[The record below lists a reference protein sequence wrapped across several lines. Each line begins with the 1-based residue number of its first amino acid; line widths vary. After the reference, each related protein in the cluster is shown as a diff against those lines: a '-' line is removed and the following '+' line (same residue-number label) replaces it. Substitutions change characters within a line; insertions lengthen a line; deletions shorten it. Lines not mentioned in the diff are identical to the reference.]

1 MALQIGDT
9 RQMAT
14 TMTQRQ
20 PLTIQKPDFTDDVA
34 GLIYGYAFQKG
45 KPPRPLS
52 AQQACEA
59 WQHERSDDGFLWL
72 HVNLSHAASARW
84 VKNNFLV
91 DELFFDEIQHG
102 SHSTRIER
110 QNEALMAVL
119 NDVVFN
125 PRESNDRNATLWIW
139 CRAGL
144 VVSARFKPVRLIE
157 QLNSKLDELPLHS
170 STELL
175 AHLLVEQETVLEQ
188 IVRQANLYVDQ
199 IEERLLSHHIKN
211 NRSELGRLR
220 RMLLRFQRLLAPEPA
235 ALFRL
240 INRPPGWL
248 DPAVVQDLRQFTE
261 EFTVVLNDLIGLT
274 ERIRLLQEE
283 IASSQLEQS
292 NRTLYT
298 LTVITVLALPINII
312 AGFFGMNVG
321 GIPLASNHH
330 GFILLVLLVTLFTGV
345 AGWLAL
351 RRRDKI

>member
-1 MALQIGDT
+1 
-9 RQMAT
+9 
-14 TMTQRQ
+14 MTQRQ
-20 PLTIQKPDFTDDVA
+20 PLTLQKPDFTDDVA
-34 GLIYGYAFQKG
+34 GLIYGYSFCSSAA
-45 KPPRPLS
+45 PTRLS
-52 AQQACEA
+52 AQEAIRA
-59 WQHERSDDGFLWL
+59 WQHKTEGEGFLWL

-84 VKNNFLV
+84 VKNNFSV
-91 DELFFDEIQHG
+91 DEAFFDEIQHG
-102 SHSTRIER
+102 SHTTRIER
-110 QNEALMAVL
+110 QNDALMAVL
-119 NDVVFN
+119 NDVIFN
-125 PRESNDRNATLWIW
+125 PRESSNENATLWIW

-157 QLNSKLDELPLHS
+157 RLVAKLDEQVAQS

-175 AHLLVEQETVLEQ
+175 AQLLVEQETVLEQ
-188 IVRQANLYVDQ
+188 IVRHANLYVDQ
-199 IEERLLSHHIKN
+199 IEERLLTHHIKN

-248 DPAVVQDLRQFTE
+248 DRQVVQDLRQFTE

-283 IASSQLEQS
+283 IASRQMEQS

-298 LTVITVLALPINII
+298 LTVITVLALPINIV

-321 GIPLASNHH
+321 GIPLATNHH
-330 GFILLVLLVTLFTGV
+330 GFVLLVLLVTLFTCV

-351 RRRDKI
+351 RRRDKIQVAKG